1 MRQKIIIIS
10 SDMIISNDNFYIIFA
25 IKTFKISLNGEKKK
39 KPWIFLIIIYLYSL
53 YLCGMRMCKFR
64 KKIEENHE
72 MDNWD
77 TSKIHIFSNRKFLSP
92 FFRNIVIDL

>member
-39 KPWIFLIIIYLYSL
+39 KP
-53 YLCGMRMCKFR
+53 
-64 KKIEENHE
+64 
-72 MDNWD
+72 
-77 TSKIHIFSNRKFLSP
+77 
-92 FFRNIVIDL
+92 